1 MSDSLKAA
9 SMAAGLTEAEK
20 REVNA
25 LIKAVAVNKQLNN
38 LPAGVANKVYNSKP
52 ISQQQSLVQ
61 TFGTEDPVTK
71 PDKGVLGTAWHYT
84 GGAVWNAG
92 GKLMAGL
99 QNVSDFST
107 RLYRTAAIGAT
118 QGINLADAWDEA
130 DDKGDKVFNPGRI
143 GDARARFGNTA
154 VSIAMRIAAG
164 EEPEKIIASATPEE
178 QKYVQLAY
186 KKAGTQAEQ
195 DLFQDTLDAVQA
207 SKYSPGR
214 QIANLVLP
222 RQLEGSGFF
231 YKAISGAVDA
241 AYRVFADP
249 LIVGGKIGQLY
260 KVSNYSLDVLV
271 GNYAKGG
278 TKLQDY
284 FASPAGKE
292 FWDTYGVQLNRLSEA
307 RKSKNAN
314 ELVDAT
320 NRLKRMAPEFG
331 PAVVDDFLKADI
343 PVTNALTAQAYFQN
357 TQDALNV
364 LKGGIAR
371 KRVILPTLNAEH
383 VKQELL

>member
-143 GDARARFGNTA
+143 GDARARFGTTA

-164 EEPEKIIASATPEE
+164 EEPEKIIASATPE
-178 QKYVQLAY
+178 
-186 KKAGTQAEQ
+186 
-195 DLFQDTLDAVQA
+195 
-207 SKYSPGR
+207 
-214 QIANLVLP
+214 
-222 RQLEGSGFF
+222 
-231 YKAISGAVDA
+231 
-241 AYRVFADP
+241 
-249 LIVGGKIGQLY
+249 
-260 KVSNYSLDVLV
+260 
-271 GNYAKGG
+271 
-278 TKLQDY
+278 
-284 FASPAGKE
+284 
-292 FWDTYGVQLNRLSEA
+292 
-307 RKSKNAN
+307 
-314 ELVDAT
+314 
-320 NRLKRMAPEFG
+320 
-331 PAVVDDFLKADI
+331 
-343 PVTNALTAQAYFQN
+343 
-357 TQDALNV
+357 
-364 LKGGIAR
+364 
-371 KRVILPTLNAEH
+371 
-383 VKQELL
+383 